1 MELRFPHFT
10 WSSET
15 LIPIAGFKSHVYI
28 VTPWAT
34 TIEIIQK
41 DIFKNTVRCNHKKML
56 VTTEKQK
63 MRNRGTRNKRNKT
76 NNEMADLNPNI
87 SIIILNISGLNTSI
101 KW

>member
-28 VTPWAT
+28 VTTWAT

-41 DIFKNTVRCNHKKML
+41 DIFKNTVRCNHKKCWL
-56 VTTEKQK
+56 PQ
-63 MRNRGTRNKRNKT
+63 RNKKWETEEQETKET

-87 SIIILNISGLNTSI
+87 SIIILNISGLNTST